1 MMRISEI
8 PTSIVTRNVAELAN
22 ETGNVYEAVAI
33 VSKRANQISTKLKA
47 ELNEKLA
54 EFATNADNLEEVFE
68 NREQI
73 EISRQFERM
82 PKPSNLAIDEFTD
95 KKIYTRVQDLEEMA
109 AAEAALLNPM
119 N

>member
-1 MMRISEI
+1 MQN
-8 PTSIVTRNVAELAN
+8 PTTPVSLITRDTSKL
-22 ETGNVYEAVAI
+22 TGPNQNVYESI
-33 VSKRANQISTKLKA
+33 YIMGKRARQIALKHKEDINNKLS
-47 ELNEKLA
+47 
-54 EFATNADNLEEVFE
+54 EFSVGVDNLEEIHE